1 MNSLIMADYPT
12 QPTNFKRLIAPVLF
26 LAGVV
31 VFFGFPFV
39 PGEKVD
45 FWFQSFFW
53 NGKNW
58 LIPHD
63 NIMGK
68 ILAYDGPKALLIL
81 FAVYLLVIILFPQSA
96 PRWMNRR
103 QAIYVFVSIA
113 LISVT
118 STQIRAVTNMATPLE
133 LTNYGGAFPHLLL
146 FESKP
151 VGYPCHAFPAGHA
164 SGGLALISLYW
175 AWFNQPYRKLGLWIG
190 LGLGGLI
197 GLQPIAM
204 RDHMLSDPPPPLG
217 PGWPQ
222 SAVLPIPVTA
232 PHPPPCLFPH
242 LQALSA
248 R

>member
-1 MNSLIMADYPT
+1 MNSLIMADYST

-26 LAGVV
+26 LAGIV

-53 NGKNW
+53 NGKSW

-103 QAIYVFVSIA
+103 QAIYVFVSVA
-113 LISVT
+113 VISVT
-118 STQIRAVTNMATPLE
+118 STQLRAMTNMATPSE

-146 FESKP
+146 FQSKP

-175 AWFNQPYRKLGLWIG
+175 AWFNQPYRKVGLWIG
-190 LGLGGLI
+190 LGLGGLM
-197 GLQPIAM
+197 GLYQIA
-204 RDHMLSDPPPPLG
+204 RGEHMLSHTLATLG
-217 PGWPQ
+217 IAWLL
-222 SAVLPIPVTA
+222 SAVLAIAIKPTQTSV
-232 PHPPPCLFPH
+232 
-242 LQALSA
+242 
-248 R
+248 

>member
-1 MNSLIMADYPT
+1 MNSLIMADYST
-12 QPTNFKRLIAPVLF
+12 QPTSFKRLIAPALF
-26 LAGVV
+26 LAGVI
-31 VFFGFPFV
+31 VFFGFPFA

-63 NIMGK
+63 HFLGK
-68 ILAYDGPKALLIL
+68 TLAYDGPKALIIL
-81 FAVYLLVIILFPQSA
+81 FAVYLLVIILLPKLA

-103 QAIYVFVSIA
+103 QAIYVFVSMA
-113 LISVT
+113 VVSVT
-118 STQIRAVTNMATPLE
+118 STQLRAITNMATPLE

-146 FESKP
+146 FQSKP

-190 LGLGGLI
+190 LGLGGFM
-197 GLQPIAM
+197 GLYQIA
-204 RDHMLSDPPPPLG
+204 RGEHMISHTLATLG
-217 PGWPQ
+217 IAWLL
-222 SAVLPIPVTA
+222 SAVLAIAIKPTPT
-232 PHPPPCLFPH
+232 
-242 LQALSA
+242 SA
-248 R
+248 

>member
-1 MNSLIMADYPT
+1 MNSLIMADYLT
-12 QPTNFKRLIAPVLF
+12 QPTNLKRLITPVTF
-26 LAGVV
+26 LAGVI
-31 VFFGFPFV
+31 VFFGFSFAG
-39 PGEKVD
+39 GEKVD

-63 NIMGK
+63 NILGK

-103 QAIYVFVSIA
+103 QAIYVFVSVA

-118 STQIRAVTNMATPLE
+118 STQLRAMTNMATPSE
-133 LTNYGGAFPHLLL
+133 LINYGGAFPHLLL
-146 FESKP
+146 FQSKP

-175 AWFNQPYRKLGLWIG
+175 AWFNQPYRRLGLWIG
-190 LGLGGLI
+190 LGLGGLM
-197 GLQPIAM
+197 GLYQIA
-204 RDHMLSDPPPPLG
+204 RGEHMLSHTLATLG
-217 PGWPQ
+217 IAWLL
-222 SAVLPIPVTA
+222 SAVLAIAIKPTPT
-232 PHPPPCLFPH
+232 
-242 LQALSA
+242 SA
-248 R
+248 

>member
-1 MNSLIMADYPT
+1 MADYST

-31 VFFGFPFV
+31 VFFGFPSA

-53 NGKNW
+53 NGKEW

-63 NIMGK
+63 HFLGK

-81 FAVYLLVIILFPQSA
+81 FAVYLLVIILLPKFA

-103 QAIYVFVSIA
+103 QAIYVFVSMA
-113 LISVT
+113 VVSVT
-118 STQIRAVTNMATPLE
+118 STQLRAITNMATPLE

-146 FESKP
+146 FQSKP

-175 AWFNQPYRKLGLWIG
+175 AWFNQPYRRLGLWIG
-190 LGLGGLI
+190 LGLGGLM
-197 GLQPIAM
+197 GLYQIA
-204 RDHMLSDPPPPLG
+204 RGEHMLSHTLATLG
-217 PGWPQ
+217 IAWLL
-222 SAVLPIPVTA
+222 SAVLATIIKPTKN
-232 PHPPPCLFPH
+232 
-242 LQALSA
+242 SA
-248 R
+248 

>member
-1 MNSLIMADYPT
+1 MNSLIMADYLT
-12 QPTNFKRLIAPVLF
+12 QPTNLKRLITPVTF
-26 LAGVV
+26 LAGVI
-31 VFFGFPFV
+31 VFFGFSFAG
-39 PGEKVD
+39 GEKVD

-53 NGKNW
+53 NGKDW

-63 NIMGK
+63 NILGK

-103 QAIYVFVSIA
+103 QAIYVFVSVA

-118 STQIRAVTNMATPLE
+118 STQLRAMTNMATPLE

-146 FESKP
+146 FQSKP

-175 AWFNQPYRKLGLWIG
+175 AWFNQPYRRLGLWIG
-190 LGLGGLI
+190 LGLGGLM
-197 GLQPIAM
+197 GLYQIA
-204 RDHMLSDPPPPLG
+204 RGEHMLSHTLATLG
-217 PGWPQ
+217 IAWLL
-222 SAVLPIPVTA
+222 SAVLAIAIKPTPT
-232 PHPPPCLFPH
+232 
-242 LQALSA
+242 SA
-248 R
+248 

>member
-1 MNSLIMADYPT
+1 MNSLIMADYST

-31 VFFGFPFV
+31 VFFGFPSA

-53 NGKNW
+53 NGKEW

-63 NIMGK
+63 HFLGK

-81 FAVYLLVIILFPQSA
+81 FAVYLLVIILLPKFA

-103 QAIYVFVSIA
+103 QAIYVFVSMA
-113 LISVT
+113 VVSVT
-118 STQIRAVTNMATPLE
+118 STQLRAITNMATPLE

-146 FESKP
+146 FQSKP

-175 AWFNQPYRKLGLWIG
+175 AWFNQPYRRLGLWIG
-190 LGLGGLI
+190 LGLGGLM
-197 GLQPIAM
+197 GLYQIA
-204 RDHMLSDPPPPLG
+204 RGEHMLSHTLATLG
-217 PGWPQ
+217 IAWLL
-222 SAVLPIPVTA
+222 SAVLATIIKPTKN
-232 PHPPPCLFPH
+232 
-242 LQALSA
+242 SA
-248 R
+248 